1 MLADNEMAPP
11 FFSSPFVAGTEE
23 RQNSYDGVMF
33 IMLLLLLLRCYQPL
47 LIGNVGVLDL

>member
-11 FFSSPFVAGTEE
+11 FFSSPFFTGTEE

-33 IMLLLLLLRCYQPL
+33 IMLLLLLRRYQPL

>member
-33 IMLLLLLLRCYQPL
+33 IMLLLRCYQPL